1 LGGEHTLGG
10 VSASHKRRLAQ
21 AKKSPREAISVGAK
35 IAIMMCLLRG
45 PVQTPSPINHQQ
57 STINYG
63 KD

>member
-1 LGGEHTLGG
+1 M
-10 VSASHKRRLAQ
+10 
-21 AKKSPREAISVGAK
+21 SVTAK

-57 STINYG
+57 STINYD